1 MSMEDDSNPSN
12 LNTVESKKQRKTY
25 TPRSNVWKHFTKYV
39 DEHGQQRSKCN
50 YCSANYGAQSKHSGT
65 SNMRNHILSKLAFSI
80 EEDEETGDSKVNL
93 QSFKFDQKK
102 GRRAVAKMLVVDKL
116 PFNKDDQLSN
126 MAMSMT
132 LKFNKYCGDL
142 NKFNLLVFIA
152 SLFDPRTKLAYLKN
166 SLGRAS
172 NKASSSSSKIVNE
185 DTSSTKGFSL
195 FGNVDDTFK
204 ALKERKMAEV
214 KRQKAE
220 LGVTE
225 DLKTELDRYLKEE
238 IEGDDVRFE
247 INSDPRATPA
257 GNLTCGSGRAT
268 TVSFIPTFVQAMER
282 LSSNLNNSNNN
293 FAVTNVTDPTLAPF
307 YALIQCHRDLSRTD
321 CLVCYAVSRTAVP
334 GCLPR
339 TSGRIFLDGCFV
351 RYDNYSFFQE
361 AVDPA
366 TDARNCTSGVL
377 RTNWD
382 DFEGGLVEFNRS
394 ANELVEN
401 VTNLALN
408 NGGFGV
414 MGLKGVYGL
423 AQCWES
429 LTNDECRVCLN
440 KAKSEAIGCL
450 PSREGRSMIAGC
462 YLRYST
468 QKFFNNVSA
477 ADGGSSGL
485 SSPGAKVAVVLAA
498 VAFLMISSF
507 AGYAA
512 YIRISKIREE
522 RKNLGMLS
530 NSFNKSGLKYKYE
543 TLEKATNYFDLSNKL
558 GQGGAG
564 SVYKGLLP
572 NGDVVAVKRL
582 FFNTRQWV
590 DEFFNEVNLISAIEH
605 KNLVKLLACS
615 IEGPESLL
623 VYEFVPN
630 KSLDHFLFDKDKVQV
645 LSWKQRMGVI
655 LGTAEG
661 LVYLHGGCHH
671 VFLLQFNHLFC
682 EKCRGNLCYFRG
694 YMAPEYIV
702 RGQLTEKADVFSFG
716 VVVLEI
722 ACGKRN
728 NAFVEDT
735 GSLLQTV
742 WKLYKEG
749 IVSEA
754 IDPLLKGDFPQ
765 DEALEVLQIGLLC
778 TQASAALRPSMAEVV
793 ELLTTKPENRQNPIR
808 IPHQPPFLNAR
819 SLMSQGL
826 SSSTSSPLTK
836 MGVSYTN
843 TSRSSTTPSSEWPL
857 RIDELS
863 SS

>member
-1 MSMEDDSNPSN
+1 MS
-12 LNTVESKKQRKTY
+12 TGKSKS
-25 TPRSNVWKHFTKYV
+25 RSEIQPFNFLTWVLFFIP
-39 DEHGQQRSKCN
+39 
-50 YCSANYGAQSKHSGT
+50 
-65 SNMRNHILSKLAFSI
+65 ILS
-80 EEDEETGDSKVNL
+80 
-93 QSFKFDQKK
+93 
-102 GRRAVAKMLVVDKL
+102 L
-116 PFNKDDQLSN
+116 P
-126 MAMSMT
+126 T
-132 LKFNKYCGDL
+132 
-142 NKFNLLVFIA
+142 V
-152 SLFDPRTKLAYLKN
+152 
-166 SLGRAS
+166 
-172 NKASSSSSKIVNE
+172 
-185 DTSSTKGFSL
+185 
-195 FGNVDDTFK
+195 
-204 ALKERKMAEV
+204 
-214 KRQKAE
+214 
-220 LGVTE
+220 
-225 DLKTELDRYLKEE
+225 
-238 IEGDDVRFE
+238 
-247 INSDPRATPA
+247 NSDPRATPA
-257 GNLTCGSGRAT
+257 GNLTCGAGRAT
-268 TVSFIPTFVQAMER
+268 TVTFIPTFVQAMER

-293 FAVTNVTDPTLAPF
+293 FAVTNITDPNSPPF

-361 AVDPA
+361 SVDPA
-366 TDARNCTSGVL
+366 TDGRNCTSGVVGGD
-377 RTNWD
+377 NWS
-382 DFEGGLVEFNRS
+382 DFEGGFGEFNRS
-394 ANELVEN
+394 VGELVEN
-401 VTNLALN
+401 VTELAVD

-414 MGLKGVYGL
+414 VEGKGVYGL
-423 AQCWES
+423 GQCWES
-429 LTNDECRVCLN
+429 LSKEECRVCLD
-440 KAKSEAIGCL
+440 KAKTEAVGCL
-450 PSREGRSMIAGC
+450 PSREGRSMNAGC

-468 QKFFNNVSA
+468 QKFFNNDSE

-498 VAFLMISSF
+498 VAFIMISSF

-522 RKNLGMLS
+522 RKNMGLLS

-564 SVYKGLLP
+564 SVYKGTLP

-630 KSLDHFLFDKDKVQV
+630 KSLDHFLFDKDKVQI
-645 LSWKQRMGVI
+645 LSWKQRMEVI

-661 LVYLHGGCHH
+661 LVYLHQGCHVRIIH
-671 VFLLQFNHLFC
+671 RDIKSSNILLDKDFSPKIADFGLVRTFGADRSHLTT
-682 EKCRGNLCYFRG
+682 GIAGTLG

-735 GSLLQTV
+735 GSLLQMV
-742 WKLYKEG
+742 WKLYKDG
-749 IVSEA
+749 VVSEA
-754 IDPLLKGDFPQ
+754 IDPLLKGEFPEH
-765 DEALEVLQIGLLC
+765 EALEVMQIGLLC

-793 ELLTTKPENRQNPIR
+793 EFFTTKAENRQTPIPV
-808 IPHQPPFLNAR
+808 PHQPPFLNAR

-826 SSSTSSPLTK
+826 SSSTSSQLTK
-836 MGVSYTN
+836 AGLSYTN
-843 TSRSSTTPSSEWPL
+843 TSRSSTTLSSEWPL

>member
-1 MSMEDDSNPSN
+1 MSSQIIIQPLHLSISIFF
-12 LNTVESKKQRKTY
+12 LL
-25 TPRSNVWKHFTKYV
+25 
-39 DEHGQQRSKCN
+39 
-50 YCSANYGAQSKHSGT
+50 
-65 SNMRNHILSKLAFSI
+65 ILS
-80 EEDEETGDSKVNL
+80 
-93 QSFKFDQKK
+93 
-102 GRRAVAKMLVVDKL
+102 
-116 PFNKDDQLSN
+116 
-126 MAMSMT
+126 
-132 LKFNKYCGDL
+132 
-142 NKFNLLVFIA
+142 A
-152 SLFDPRTKLAYLKN
+152 S
-166 SLGRAS
+166 
-172 NKASSSSSKIVNE
+172 
-185 DTSSTKGFSL
+185 
-195 FGNVDDTFK
+195 
-204 ALKERKMAEV
+204 
-214 KRQKAE
+214 
-220 LGVTE
+220 
-225 DLKTELDRYLKEE
+225 
-238 IEGDDVRFE
+238 
-247 INSDPRATPA
+247 SDPRATPA
-257 GNLTCGSGRAT
+257 GNLTCSGDRAT
-268 TVSFIPTFVQAMER
+268 SPNFIPTFVQAMER
-282 LSSNLNNSNNN
+282 LSSNLNSSNNN
-293 FAVTNVTDPTLAPF
+293 FAITNITDPSQSQSPF

-351 RYDNYSFFQE
+351 RYDNNSFFQQ

-366 TDARNCTSGVL
+366 TDTRNCTSSL
-377 RTNWD
+377 ANNNNKWD
-382 DFEGGLVEFNRS
+382 DFQGGFLEFNRS
-394 ANELVEN
+394 VGELVEN
-401 VTNLALN
+401 VTNLAVN
-408 NGGFGV
+408 NSGFGV
-414 MGLKGVYGL
+414 LGLNGVYGL

-429 LTNDECRVCLN
+429 LTNNECRTCLD
-440 KAKSEAIGCL
+440 KAKAEAVGCL
-450 PSREGRSMIAGC
+450 PSREGRSMNAGC

-468 QKFFNNVSA
+468 HKFFNNDSQ

-522 RKNLGMLS
+522 RKNMGMLS

-564 SVYKGLLP
+564 SVYKGTLP

-623 VYEFVPN
+623 VYEYVPN

-645 LSWKQRMGVI
+645 LTWRQRMAVI

-661 LVYLHGGCHH
+661 LVYLHGGCHVRIIH
-671 VFLLQFNHLFC
+671 RDIKSSNILLDKDFNPKIADFGLVRTFGADRSHLTT
-682 EKCRGNLCYFRG
+682 GIAGTLG

-735 GSLLQTV
+735 GSLLQSV

-749 IVSEA
+749 VVTEA
-754 IDPLLKGDFPQ
+754 IDPLLNGEFPEH
-765 DEALEVLQIGLLC
+765 EALEVMQIGLLC

-793 ELLTTKPENRQNPIR
+793 EFLTTKAEDRVTPMPI
-808 IPHQPPFLNAR
+808 PNQPPFLNAR
-819 SLMSQGL
+819 SLMNNQGIS
-826 SSSTSSPLTK
+826 SSSTSGPLTK
-836 MGVSYTN
+836 IGLSFTN

>member
-1 MSMEDDSNPSN
+1 MSTGKS
-12 LNTVESKKQRKTY
+12 
-25 TPRSNVWKHFTKYV
+25 
-39 DEHGQQRSKCN
+39 RSKIQPLN
-50 YCSANYGAQSKHSGT
+50 FLT
-65 SNMRNHILSKLAFSI
+65 WVVFFIPILS
-80 EEDEETGDSKVNL
+80 
-93 QSFKFDQKK
+93 
-102 GRRAVAKMLVVDKL
+102 L
-116 PFNKDDQLSN
+116 P
-126 MAMSMT
+126 T
-132 LKFNKYCGDL
+132 
-142 NKFNLLVFIA
+142 V
-152 SLFDPRTKLAYLKN
+152 
-166 SLGRAS
+166 
-172 NKASSSSSKIVNE
+172 
-185 DTSSTKGFSL
+185 
-195 FGNVDDTFK
+195 
-204 ALKERKMAEV
+204 
-214 KRQKAE
+214 
-220 LGVTE
+220 
-225 DLKTELDRYLKEE
+225 
-238 IEGDDVRFE
+238 
-247 INSDPRATPA
+247 NSDPRATPA
-257 GNLTCGSGRAT
+257 GNLTCGAGRAT
-268 TVSFIPTFVQAMER
+268 TVTFIPTFVQAMER

-293 FAVTNVTDPTLAPF
+293 FAVTNITDPNSSPF

-361 AVDPA
+361 DVDPA
-366 TDARNCTSGVL
+366 TDARNCTSGVVGGN
-377 RTNWD
+377 NWS
-382 DFEGGLVEFNRS
+382 DFKGGFVEFNRS
-394 ANELVEN
+394 VGELVEN
-401 VTNLALN
+401 ITQLAVV

-414 MGLKGVYGL
+414 IEGKGVYGL

-429 LTNDECRVCLN
+429 LSREECRVCLD
-440 KAKSEAIGCL
+440 KAKSEAVGCL
-450 PSREGRSMIAGC
+450 PSREGRSMNAGC

-468 QKFFNNVSA
+468 HKFFNNDSE

-498 VAFLMISSF
+498 VAFIMISSF

-522 RKNLGMLS
+522 RKNMGLLS

-564 SVYKGLLP
+564 SVYKGTLP

-645 LSWKQRMGVI
+645 LRWKQRMGVI

-661 LVYLHGGCHH
+661 LVYLHQGCHVRIIH
-671 VFLLQFNHLFC
+671 RDIKSSNILLDRDFSPKIADFGLVRTFGADRSHLTT
-682 EKCRGNLCYFRG
+682 GIAGTLG

-702 RGQLTEKADVFSFG
+702 RGQLTEKVDVFSFG

-749 IVSEA
+749 VVSEA
-754 IDPLLKGDFPQ
+754 IDPLLKGEFPEH
-765 DEALEVLQIGLLC
+765 EALEVMQIGLLC

-793 ELLTTKPENRQNPIR
+793 EFLTTKAENRQTPIPV
-808 IPHQPPFLNAR
+808 PHQPPFLNAR

-836 MGVSYTN
+836 AGLSYTN

-857 RIDELS
+857 RIDEQS

>member
-1 MSMEDDSNPSN
+1 MSQLQP
-12 LNTVESKKQRKTY
+12 LHLTTL
-25 TPRSNVWKHFTKYV
+25 TLFLF
-39 DEHGQQRSKCN
+39 
-50 YCSANYGAQSKHSGT
+50 
-65 SNMRNHILSKLAFSI
+65 ILPA
-80 EEDEETGDSKVNL
+80 
-93 QSFKFDQKK
+93 
-102 GRRAVAKMLVVDKL
+102 A
-116 PFNKDDQLSN
+116 
-126 MAMSMT
+126 
-132 LKFNKYCGDL
+132 
-142 NKFNLLVFIA
+142 
-152 SLFDPRTKLAYLKN
+152 
-166 SLGRAS
+166 
-172 NKASSSSSKIVNE
+172 
-185 DTSSTKGFSL
+185 
-195 FGNVDDTFK
+195 
-204 ALKERKMAEV
+204 
-214 KRQKAE
+214 
-220 LGVTE
+220 
-225 DLKTELDRYLKEE
+225 
-238 IEGDDVRFE
+238 
-247 INSDPRATPA
+247 SDPRATPA
-257 GNLTCGSGRAT
+257 GNLTCSGDRAT
-268 TVSFIPTFVQAMER
+268 SSNFIPTFVQAMER

-293 FAVTNVTDPTLAPF
+293 FAITNITDPTQSPF

-351 RYDNYSFFQE
+351 RYDNTSFFQQ

-366 TDARNCTSGVL
+366 TDTRNCTSSLVNNNNNN
-377 RTNWD
+377 NWD
-382 DFEGGLVEFNRS
+382 DFGGGVVEFNRS
-394 ANELVEN
+394 VGELVEN
-401 VTNLALN
+401 VTNLAVN
-408 NGGFGV
+408 NSGFGV
-414 MGLKGVYGL
+414 LGLNGVYGL

-429 LTNDECRVCLN
+429 LTSPECRTCLD

-450 PSREGRSMIAGC
+450 PSREGRSMNAGC

-468 QKFFNNVSA
+468 LKFFNNESQ

-522 RKNLGMLS
+522 RKTMGMLWS
-530 NSFNKSGLKYKYE
+530 SFNKSGLKYKYE

-564 SVYKGLLP
+564 SVYKGTLP

-623 VYEFVPN
+623 VYEYVPN

-645 LSWKQRMGVI
+645 LTWKQRMAVI

-661 LVYLHGGCHH
+661 LVYLHGGCHVRIIH
-671 VFLLQFNHLFC
+671 RDIKSSNILLDKDFNPKIADFGLVRTFGADRSHLTT
-682 EKCRGNLCYFRG
+682 GIAGTLG

-735 GSLLQTV
+735 GSLFQSV

-749 IVSEA
+749 VVTEA
-754 IDPLLKGDFPQ
+754 IDPLLKGEFPEH
-765 DEALEVLQIGLLC
+765 EALEVMQIGLLC

-793 ELLTTKPENRQNPIR
+793 EFLTTKAEDRATPMPVPN
-808 IPHQPPFLNAR
+808 QPPFLNAR
-819 SLMSQGL
+819 SLMNNQGMS

-836 MGVSYTN
+836 IGLSFTN

>member
-1 MSMEDDSNPSN
+1 MFTGKS
-12 LNTVESKKQRKTY
+12 
-25 TPRSNVWKHFTKYV
+25 RSNNLSTTWVKI
-39 DEHGQQRSKCN
+39 S
-50 YCSANYGAQSKHSGT
+50 
-65 SNMRNHILSKLAFSI
+65 ILLFLL
-80 EEDEETGDSKVNL
+80 T
-93 QSFKFDQKK
+93 
-102 GRRAVAKMLVVDKL
+102 
-116 PFNKDDQLSN
+116 LS
-126 MAMSMT
+126 T
-132 LKFNKYCGDL
+132 PT
-142 NKFNLLVFIA
+142 V
-152 SLFDPRTKLAYLKN
+152 
-166 SLGRAS
+166 
-172 NKASSSSSKIVNE
+172 
-185 DTSSTKGFSL
+185 
-195 FGNVDDTFK
+195 
-204 ALKERKMAEV
+204 
-214 KRQKAE
+214 
-220 LGVTE
+220 
-225 DLKTELDRYLKEE
+225 
-238 IEGDDVRFE
+238 
-247 INSDPRATPA
+247 NSDSRATPA
-257 GNLTCGSGRAT
+257 GNLTCGTGRAT
-268 TVSFIPTFVQAMER
+268 TVGFIPTFVRAMER

-293 FAVTNVTDPTLAPF
+293 FAVTNVTEPNSPPF
-307 YALIQCHRDLSRTD
+307 FALIQCHRDLSRTD

-334 GCLPR
+334 ACLPR

-361 AVDPA
+361 AVDPV
-366 TDARNCTSGVL
+366 TDARNCSSSSSSLVGDNN
-377 RTNWD
+377 RNNNWGD
-382 DFEGGLVEFNRS
+382 FNRS
-394 ANELVEN
+394 VGELVEN
-401 VTNLALN
+401 VTKLAVN
-408 NGGFGV
+408 NSGFGV
-414 MGLKGVYGL
+414 LGVNGVYGL

-429 LTNDECRVCLN
+429 LSKMECRECLD
-440 KAKSEAIGCL
+440 KGKREVVGCL
-450 PSREGRSMIAGC
+450 PSKEGRSMNAGC
-462 YLRYST
+462 FLRYST
-468 QKFFNNVSA
+468 HKFYN
-477 ADGGSSGL
+477 DGEDAGGGTSGL

-498 VAFLMISSF
+498 VAFLMITSF

-522 RKNLGMLS
+522 RKNMGMLS

-543 TLEKATNYFDLSNKL
+543 TLEKATNYFDNSNKL

-564 SVYKGLLP
+564 SVYKGTLP

-623 VYEFVPN
+623 VYEYVPN
-630 KSLDHFLFDKDKVQV
+630 KSLDHFLFDKDKVQI
-645 LSWKQRMGVI
+645 LSWKQRMAVI

-661 LVYLHGGCHH
+661 LVYLHGGCHVRIIH
-671 VFLLQFNHLFC
+671 RDIKSSNILLDKDFSPKIADFGLVRTFGADRSHLTT
-682 EKCRGNLCYFRG
+682 GIAGTLG

-749 IVSEA
+749 VVSEA
-754 IDPLLKGDFPQ
+754 IDPLLKGEFPEH
-765 DEALEVLQIGLLC
+765 EALEVMQIGLLC
-778 TQASAALRPSMAEVV
+778 TQASAALRPSMPEVV
-793 ELLTTKPENRQNPIR
+793 EFLTTKPEDRQNPIP

-826 SSSTSSPLTK
+826 TNSTSGPLTK
-836 MGVSYTN
+836 VGLSFTNTN

>member
-1 MSMEDDSNPSN
+1 MITQN
-12 LNTVESKKQRKTY
+12 Q
-25 TPRSNVWKHFTKYV
+25 
-39 DEHGQQRSKCN
+39 
-50 YCSANYGAQSKHSGT
+50 T
-65 SNMRNHILSKLAFSI
+65 SNMSSQIIFIQPLLLSIF
-80 EEDEETGDSKVNL
+80 
-93 QSFKFDQKK
+93 F
-102 GRRAVAKMLVVDKL
+102 
-116 PFNKDDQLSN
+116 LS
-126 MAMSMT
+126 AH
-132 LKFNKYCGDL
+132 
-142 NKFNLLVFIA
+142 
-152 SLFDPRTKLAYLKN
+152 
-166 SLGRAS
+166 
-172 NKASSSSSKIVNE
+172 
-185 DTSSTKGFSL
+185 
-195 FGNVDDTFK
+195 
-204 ALKERKMAEV
+204 
-214 KRQKAE
+214 
-220 LGVTE
+220 
-225 DLKTELDRYLKEE
+225 
-238 IEGDDVRFE
+238 
-247 INSDPRATPA
+247 SDPRATPA
-257 GNLTCGSGRAT
+257 GNLTCSGDRAT
-268 TVSFIPTFVQAMER
+268 SPNFIPTFVQAMER
-282 LSSNLNNSNNN
+282 LSSNLNGSSNN
-293 FAVTNVTDPTLAPF
+293 FAITNITDPSQSPF

-351 RYDNYSFFQE
+351 RYDNNSFFQQ

-366 TDARNCTSGVL
+366 TDTRNCTSSLV
-377 RTNWD
+377 TNNWD
-382 DFEGGLVEFNRS
+382 DFQGGFMEFNRS
-394 ANELVEN
+394 VGELVEN
-401 VTNLALN
+401 VSRLAVN
-408 NGGFGV
+408 NSGFGV
-414 MGLKGVYGL
+414 LGLNRVYGL

-429 LTNDECRVCLN
+429 LTNDECRTCLD
-440 KAKSEAIGCL
+440 KAKAEAVGCL
-450 PSREGRSMIAGC
+450 PSREGRSMNAGC

-468 QKFFNNVSA
+468 HKFFNNDSQ

-522 RKNLGMLS
+522 RKNMGMLS

-564 SVYKGLLP
+564 SVYKGTLP

-623 VYEFVPN
+623 VYEYVPN

-645 LSWKQRMGVI
+645 LTWRQRMAVI

-661 LVYLHGGCHH
+661 LVYLHGGCHVRIIH
-671 VFLLQFNHLFC
+671 RDIKSSNILLDKDFNPKIADFGLVRTFGADRSHLTT
-682 EKCRGNLCYFRG
+682 GIAGTLG

-735 GSLLQTV
+735 GSLLQSV

-749 IVSEA
+749 VVTEA
-754 IDPLLKGDFPQ
+754 IDPLLNGEFPEH
-765 DEALEVLQIGLLC
+765 EALEVMQIGLLC

-793 ELLTTKPENRQNPIR
+793 EFLTTKAEDRVTPMPVPN
-808 IPHQPPFLNAR
+808 QPPFLNAR
-819 SLMSQGL
+819 SLMNNQGIS

-836 MGVSYTN
+836 IGLSFTN

>member
-1 MSMEDDSNPSN
+1 MQSSAWKSRFRTQPLDQ
-12 LNTVESKKQRKTY
+12 TIKT
-25 TPRSNVWKHFTKYV
+25 HM
-39 DEHGQQRSKCN
+39 
-50 YCSANYGAQSKHSGT
+50 QSPINFPT
-65 SNMRNHILSKLAFSI
+65 WVLLFPLILSI
-80 EEDEETGDSKVNL
+80 
-93 QSFKFDQKK
+93 
-102 GRRAVAKMLVVDKL
+102 
-116 PFNKDDQLSN
+116 
-126 MAMSMT
+126 
-132 LKFNKYCGDL
+132 
-142 NKFNLLVFIA
+142 
-152 SLFDPRTKLAYLKN
+152 
-166 SLGRAS
+166 
-172 NKASSSSSKIVNE
+172 
-185 DTSSTKGFSL
+185 ST
-195 FGNVDDTFK
+195 V
-204 ALKERKMAEV
+204 
-214 KRQKAE
+214 
-220 LGVTE
+220 
-225 DLKTELDRYLKEE
+225 
-238 IEGDDVRFE
+238 
-247 INSDPRATPA
+247 NSDPRATPA

-440 KAKSEAIGCL
+440 KAKSEAIRCL

-564 SVYKGLLP
+564 SVYKGILP

-630 KSLDHFLFDKDKVQV
+630 KSLDHFLFDKEKVQV

-661 LVYLHGGCHH
+661 LVYLHGGCHVRIIH
-671 VFLLQFNHLFC
+671 RDIKSSNILLDKDFSPKIADFGLVRTFGADRSHLTT
-682 EKCRGNLCYFRG
+682 GIAGTLG

-754 IDPLLKGDFPQ
+754 IDPLLKGNFPH